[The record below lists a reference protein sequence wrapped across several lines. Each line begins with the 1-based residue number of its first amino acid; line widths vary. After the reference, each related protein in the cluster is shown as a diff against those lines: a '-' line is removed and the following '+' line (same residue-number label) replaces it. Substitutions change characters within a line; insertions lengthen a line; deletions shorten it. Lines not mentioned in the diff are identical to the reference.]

1 MYLGHSLDLSR
12 SRDVISHVIVRSV
25 VCGSLNH
32 PNCVDCKQQNCQTH
46 VLRVSGKN
54 VTKSLTIT

>member
-1 MYLGHSLDLSR
+1 MYLGHGLDLSR

-32 PNCVDCKQQNCQTH
+32 PNCVDCKQQNCLTH
-46 VLRVSGKN
+46 VHRVAGKK
-54 VTKSLTIT
+54 TSLNL